1 MYCKLIAEPSY
12 YHKIIRLSL
21 PHPSYNDLPI
31 LAGQGVAAL
40 EVLEQMDK
48 LGVEPD
54 AIVIPVGGG
63 GLLAGMVT
71 VIQHFKPD
79 MKIFVSLFVAL
90 QSSLQTIYN
99 ITLVFWD

>member
-1 MYCKLIAEPSY
+1 M
-12 YHKIIRLSL
+12 
-21 PHPSYNDLPI
+21 
-31 LAGQGVAAL
+31 AAL

-48 LGVEPD
+48 LGVEPE

-79 MKIFVSLFVAL
+79 MEIIVSLFVAL
-90 QSSLQTIYN
+90 QSSIQTICK
-99 ITLVFWD
+99 ITFVIWK

>member
-12 YHKIIRLSL
+12 YHKIIRVSL
-21 PHPSYNDLPI
+21 PHRSYNDLPI

-54 AIVIPVGGG
+54 AIIIPVGGG

-71 VIQHFKPD
+71 VIKHLKPH
-79 MKIFVSLFVAL
+79 MEIIVCVYGPYHTMLH
-90 QSSLQTIYN
+90 I
-99 ITLVFWD
+99 

>member
-1 MYCKLIAEPSY
+1 MIQIPP
-12 YHKIIRLSL
+12 SL
-21 PHPSYNDLPI
+21 PLPLPAFSYNELSV

-71 VIQHFKPD
+71 VIKHLKPHIEIIVCVYGSYHT
-79 MKIFVSLFVAL
+79 MLHI
-90 QSSLQTIYN
+90 
-99 ITLVFWD
+99 

>member
-1 MYCKLIAEPSY
+1 MI
-12 YHKIIRLSL
+12 LSL
-21 PHPSYNDLPI
+21 PPSYNDLDI

-54 AIVIPVGGG
+54 AIIIPVGGG

-71 VIQHFKPD
+71 VIKRLKPH
-79 MKIFVSLFVAL
+79 MEIIVCVYGSYHTMLH
-90 QSSLQTIYN
+90 T
-99 ITLVFWD
+99 